1 MCRGITRHQPLYVT
15 SDGTTMIKEN
25 ALIDAMVKAIIAP
38 SDTESEEARQLT
50 MEIARNMPIGE
61 VLECQ
66 RKAFDIVSQLTEKP
80 TTLH

>member
-1 MCRGITRHQPLYVT
+1 
-15 SDGTTMIKEN
+15 MIKED
-25 ALIDAMVKAIIAP
+25 ALIEAMVKAIIAP

-66 RKAFDIVSQLTEKP
+66 RKAFDLVSKLTETP
-80 TTLH
+80 TTMH